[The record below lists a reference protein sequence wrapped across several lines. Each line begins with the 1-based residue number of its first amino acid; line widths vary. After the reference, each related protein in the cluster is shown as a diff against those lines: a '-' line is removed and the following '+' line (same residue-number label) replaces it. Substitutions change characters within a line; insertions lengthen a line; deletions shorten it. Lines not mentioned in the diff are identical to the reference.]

1 VSYLVAAAAVLDVP
15 TKQRLLQAPD
25 TASRLR
31 DELKLLR
38 AETAIIRNLPSL
50 PAGDLTRQ
58 ATSLN

>member
-1 VSYLVAAAAVLDVP
+1 MTLDIR

-38 AETAIIRNLPSL
+38 AETAIIRTLPSL
-50 PAGDLTRQ
+50 PAAETTRGP
-58 ATSLN
+58 TSLN